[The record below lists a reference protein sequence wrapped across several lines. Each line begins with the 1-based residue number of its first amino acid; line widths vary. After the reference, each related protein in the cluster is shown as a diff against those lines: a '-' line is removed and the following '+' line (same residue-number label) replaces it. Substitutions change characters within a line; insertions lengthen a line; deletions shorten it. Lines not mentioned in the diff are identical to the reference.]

1 MFSLSKFHF
10 TLKLKIKGQISAK
23 KPVSVRQLIVTDLQ
37 AFNFWGYLIFDEILT
52 NLYMYDMYNFVEL
65 CCTWS
70 M

>member
-37 AFNFWGYLIFDEILT
+37 AFNF
-52 NLYMYDMYNFVEL
+52 
-65 CCTWS
+65 
-70 M
+70 